1 MRQDQTKCEPQSI
14 PQSIPRGS
22 PQGIP
27 QGTPKDIPKRI
38 ALFSGN
44 YNYVMDGPVRALN
57 KLVGYL
63 ESRGVDV
70 LVFAPTAKE
79 PAFDHVGRL
88 VSVPSICVPGRGDYR
103 LALGLPSGVRERLE
117 NFKPDLIHLA
127 APDWLG
133 HSALSWAEKNGVPAV
148 ASFHTRFDTY
158 FRYYR
163 LKWLEKYITAF
174 MRRFYHR
181 CEQIYVPSPC
191 MADELAAQD
200 MSPNIGIWSRGVDH
214 SLFNAD
220 RRDTHWR
227 QTQGFGKGEIVI
239 AFVGRLVLEKG
250 LGVFADTLDL
260 LARRGHRVKALI
272 VGDGPEKQ
280 RFEARLPNA
289 TFTGHLGGEALAR
302 AYASADIFF
311 NASVTETFGNVT
323 LEAMASGLPLVCA
336 DATGS
341 RSLVRRG
348 QNGYLASEV
357 SADAFAHELEKL
369 ITQPALRAKMAQS
382 SLQYSNDYTWA
393 SVLGRLHDQYCG
405 VLEQRSAVPLTDR
418 SAPPLRQG
426 KTGNAEP
433 GDKRPGRHKAGNRA
447 TISPAE

>member
-1 MRQDQTKCEPQSI
+1 MRHDKSNCE
-14 PQSIPRGS
+14 
-22 PQGIP
+22 
-27 QGTPKDIPKRI
+27 PKRI

-63 ESRGVDV
+63 ESRGAQV

-79 PAFDHVGRL
+79 PAFDHVGKL

-103 LALGLPSGVRERLE
+103 LALGLPARVKQQLE
-117 NFKPDLIHLA
+117 DFKPDLIHVA

-133 HSALSWAEKNGVPAV
+133 HSALSWAETHGVPAV

-158 FRYYR
+158 FRYYK

-191 MADELAAQD
+191 MADELAAQN

-214 SLFNAD
+214 NLFNTD
-220 RRDTHWR
+220 RRDANWR
-227 QTQGFGKGEIVI
+227 SAKGFGDDDIVI

-260 LARRGHRVKALI
+260 LAKKGHKVTALI

-280 RFEARLPNA
+280 RFESRLPNA
-289 TFTGHLGGEALAR
+289 TFTGHLSGEALAC

-311 NASVTETFGNVT
+311 NASITETFGNVT

-341 RSLVRRG
+341 RSLVQRG
-348 QNGYLASEV
+348 KNGYLATEV
-357 SADAFAHELEKL
+357 SPQAFAFELEKL
-369 ITQPALRAKMAQS
+369 IADPALRAEMGQASQ
-382 SLQYSNDYTWA
+382 QYSSDYTWGN
-393 SVLGRLHDQYCG
+393 VLGRLYDQYCG
-405 VLEQRSAVPLTDR
+405 ALESRAATMQAGT
-418 SAPPLRQG
+418 RQH
-426 KTGNAEP
+426 NA
-433 GDKRPGRHKAGNRA
+433 GSLKAGSHT

>member
-1 MRQDQTKCEPQSI
+1 MRQDQTKCE
-14 PQSIPRGS
+14 
-22 PQGIP
+22 
-27 QGTPKDIPKRI
+27 PKRI

-63 ESRGVDV
+63 ERRGIEV

-79 PAFDHVGRL
+79 AAFDHVGKL

-103 LALGLPSGVRERLE
+103 LALGLPAGVRRQLE
-117 NFKPDLIHLA
+117 DFNPDLIHLA

-133 HSALSWAEKNGVPAV
+133 HAALSWAEDNSVPAV

-158 FRYYR
+158 FRYYK

-191 MADELAAQD
+191 MAEELAAQN

-214 SLFNAD
+214 NLFSPM
-220 RRDTHWR
+220 RRDTNWR
-227 QTQGFGKGEIVI
+227 QAQGFSDTDVVI

-250 LGVFADTLDL
+250 LGVFADTIDQ
-260 LARRGHRVKALI
+260 LAKKGRPVKALV

-280 RFEARLPNA
+280 RFEARLPDA
-289 TFTGHLGGEALAR
+289 IFTGHLSGESLAR

-336 DATGS
+336 NATGS
-341 RSLVRRG
+341 RSLVHRG
-348 QNGYLASEV
+348 ENGFLAREV
-357 SADAFAHELEKL
+357 SAAAFARELEKL
-369 ITQPALRAKMAQS
+369 IDNPGLRTKMAQA
-382 SLQYSNDYTWA
+382 SLQFSDAYTWN
-393 SVLGRLHDQYCG
+393 SVLGRLFDQYCD
-405 VLEQRSAVPLTDR
+405 VLEKRGSSPLPNRFTP
-418 SAPPLRQG
+418 AAQP
-426 KTGNAEP
+426 K
-433 GDKRPGRHKAGNRA
+433 KASDHA
-447 TISPAE
+447 TVSPAE

>member
-1 MRQDQTKCEPQSI
+1 MRHDQIKRE
-14 PQSIPRGS
+14 
-22 PQGIP
+22 
-27 QGTPKDIPKRI
+27 PKRI

-63 ESRGVDV
+63 ERRGIEVM
-70 LVFAPTAKE
+70 VFAPTAKQ
-79 PAFDHVGRL
+79 PAFDHVGTL
-88 VSVPSICVPGRGDYR
+88 KSVPSVCIPGRSDYR
-103 LALGLPSGVRERLE
+103 LALGMPAGVRRQLE
-117 NFKPDLIHLA
+117 DFNPDLVHLA

-133 HSALSWAEKNGVPAV
+133 HAALSWAEEHSVPAV

-158 FRYYR
+158 FRYYK
-163 LKWLEKYITAF
+163 LKWLEKYVTAF

-181 CEQIYVPSPC
+181 CAQIYVPSSC
-191 MADELAAQD
+191 MADELAAQN
-200 MSPNIGIWSRGVDH
+200 MSPNIGIWSRGVEH
-214 SLFNAD
+214 SLFNPA
-220 RRDTHWR
+220 RRDTAWR
-227 QTQGFGKGEIVI
+227 REQGINEDDIVV

-250 LGVFADTLDL
+250 LGVFADTIDL
-260 LARRGHRVKALI
+260 LAKKGRRVKALI

-280 RFEARLPNA
+280 RFEARLPDA
-289 TFTGHLGGEALAR
+289 IFTGHLSGEHLAR

-348 QNGYLASEV
+348 ENGYLATSV
-357 SADAFAHELEKL
+357 TPAAFAHELEKL
-369 ITQPALRAKMAQS
+369 ISDPKLRTAMAGA
-382 SLQYSNDYTWA
+382 SLQLSADYTWDL
-393 SVLGRLHDQYCG
+393 VLGRLVDQYCS
-405 VLEQRSAVPLTDR
+405 VLEQSNAVSAADHP
-418 SAPPLRQG
+418 AANIQHH
-426 KTGNAEP
+426 E
-433 GDKRPGRHKAGNRA
+433 AGGHA

>member
-1 MRQDQTKCEPQSI
+1 MRQEQKKYE
-14 PQSIPRGS
+14 
-22 PQGIP
+22 
-27 QGTPKDIPKRI
+27 PKRV

-63 ESRGVDV
+63 ERRGIEVM
-70 LVFAPTAKE
+70 VFAPTARQA
-79 PAFDHVGRL
+79 AFDHVGTL
-88 VSVPSICVPGRGDYR
+88 ISVPSVCIPGRSDYR
-103 LALGLPSGVRERLE
+103 LALGMPAGVRRQLE
-117 NFKPDLIHLA
+117 DFNPDLIHLA

-133 HSALSWAEKNGVPAV
+133 HAALSWAEQHSVSAV

-158 FRYYR
+158 FRYYK
-163 LKWLEKYITAF
+163 LKWLEKHVTAF

-181 CEQIYVPSPC
+181 CEQVYVPSPC
-191 MADELAAQD
+191 MADELAAQN

-214 SLFNAD
+214 SLFSPG
-220 RRDTHWR
+220 RRDPAWR
-227 QTQGFGKGEIVI
+227 RAQDIAEDDIVI

-250 LGVFADTLDL
+250 LGVFADTIDL
-260 LARRGHRVKALI
+260 LSKKGQRVKALI

-280 RFEARLPNA
+280 RFEARLPDA
-289 TFTGHLGGEALAR
+289 IFTGHMSGEHLAR

-311 NASVTETFGNVT
+311 NASITETFGNVT

-348 QNGYLASEV
+348 ENGFLAATV
-357 SADAFAHELEKL
+357 TPAAFAHELEKL
-369 ITQPALRAKMAQS
+369 ICDPELRTAMAHA
-382 SLQYSNDYTWA
+382 SLRLSADYTWEL
-393 SVLGRLHDQYCG
+393 VLGRLVDQYCG
-405 VLEQRSAVPLTDR
+405 VLKHCSGASTTDL
-418 SAPPLRQG
+418 AAT
-426 KTGNAEP
+426 KAEP
-433 GDKRPGRHKAGNRA
+433 HGTDNRA